1 MKTLQ
6 DFIDAKKRID
16 KVLLKTNLIYSE
28 IFSEESE
35 NEVYFKPENTQRT
48 GSFKIRGAYNKMSKL
63 SDEDKKKG
71 VITASAGNHAQ
82 GVAYGAKDLGVKSVI
97 CMPASTPLIKVN
109 ATQSYGAQVVLN
121 GEVYDDAYAKCVEL
135 QNECGYTLVHPFND
149 EDVLEGQGT
158 ISLEILEELPDADIL
173 LVPVGGGG
181 LISGVACCAKEK
193 NPNIKVIGVEP
204 KNAASAIAALK
215 AGKPVE
221 LKEANT
227 IADGTAVKLIGS
239 TNYEYIKKYVDDIM
253 LVDDYELMTAF
264 LSLLEK
270 HKLVAEGSGML
281 PIAASKK
288 LKDMGITGKKVV
300 CVVSGG
306 NIDVLAISSMI
317 NKGLI
322 DRGRI
327 FSFAIDLQDS
337 PGRLTRVTEIL
348 SELGANIINIEH
360 NRYKNLDR
368 FKEVEL
374 ICVVETNGL
383 KHVEEITKKLASE
396 GYAIRN
402 YL

>member
-6 DFIDAKKRID
+6 DFMDARERIKD
-16 KVLLKTNLIYSE
+16 VLLDTRLIYSE
-28 IFSEESE
+28 VFSKESE
-35 NEVYFKPENTQRT
+35 NEVYLKPENTQRT
-48 GSFKIRGAYNKMSKL
+48 GAFKIRGAYNKMSKL
-63 SDEDKKKG
+63 SDEEKSKG

-82 GVAYGAKDLGVKSVI
+82 GVAYGAKALGVKAVI
-97 CMPASTPLIKVN
+97 CMPASTPLIKIN
-109 ATQSYGAQVVLN
+109 ATQSYGAQVVLS
-121 GEVYDDAYAKCVEL
+121 GEVYDDAYKKCVEL
-135 QNECGYTLVHPFND
+135 QNECGYTLIHPFND

-158 ISLEILEELPDADIL
+158 ISLEILEELPDTDII

-181 LISGVACCAKEK
+181 LISGVATAAKLK
-193 NPNIKVIGVEP
+193 NPNIRVIGVEP
-204 KNAASAIAALK
+204 KTAASASAALE

-221 LKEANT
+221 LQSAVT
-227 IADGTAVKLIGS
+227 IADGTAVKLIGDI
-239 TNYEYIKKYVDDIM
+239 NYEYIKKYVDDIIT
-253 LVDDYELMTAF
+253 VDDYELMTAF
-264 LSLLEK
+264 LSLVEK

-281 PIAASKK
+281 SIAATKK

-300 CVVSGG
+300 SVVSGG

-337 PGRLTRVTEIL
+337 PGRLTKVTQLL
-348 SELGANIINIEH
+348 SDLGANVINVEH

-374 ICVVETNGL
+374 VVVVETNGL
-383 KHVEEITKKLASE
+383 KHVEEITKKLADE